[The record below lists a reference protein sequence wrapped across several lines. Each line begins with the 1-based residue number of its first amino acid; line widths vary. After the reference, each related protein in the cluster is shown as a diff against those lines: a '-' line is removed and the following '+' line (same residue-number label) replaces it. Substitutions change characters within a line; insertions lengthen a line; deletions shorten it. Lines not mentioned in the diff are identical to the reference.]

1 MEYFVPNFGTDKEML
16 ASQEHLDAMEKKY
29 GKWDYNGKHKDDYE
43 TNYKVPNFGID
54 VDIMDTVDSEKS
66 SSELLGHKW
75 TPTQDANG
83 VWTTPQ
89 PIDNKSYSYKM

>member
-1 MEYFVPNFGTDKEML
+1 
-16 ASQEHLDAMEKKY
+16 MEKKY
-29 GKWDYNGKHKDDYE
+29 GKWDYNGKHGDDYP

-75 TPTQDANG
+75 GPKQDANG
-83 VWTTPQ
+83 VWMTP
-89 PIDNKSYSYKM
+89 